1 MNNKNKL
8 ENIFA
13 ENVFNLSVMKE
24 KLPKLI
30 YKKMKKT
37 ITEGAT
43 LPKDIA
49 DVVANVMKD
58 WAIEK
63 GATHYTHWFHPMTG
77 KTAQKLD
84 SFIEKGSDGG
94 IIFELSGKN
103 LIQGEPDA
111 SSFPS
116 GGLRATF
123 EARGYTAWDATS
135 FAFIREEGNGKTL
148 YIPTAFYSYTGE
160 ALDEKTPL
168 LRSMDVLSKQAIR
181 VLNLLGKTGV
191 KRVIANV
198 GAEQEYFLVDKK
210 YFDKRIDLLLTG
222 RTLFG
227 AKAPKGQELDDHY
240 FGMIKE
246 RIARFMNNLDEQ
258 LWKLG
263 VMAKTKH
270 NEVAPAQHE
279 LAPIY
284 ETANVSTDQN
294 HLIMDLIKKIA
305 PKYDLEAL
313 LHEKPFANLNGSG
326 KHNNWSLSTNS
337 GENLLNPKDSPH
349 ENIQFLTFLV
359 AIIVAID
366 RYPEL
371 LRISAANAGNDHRL
385 GANEA
390 PPAIISVFLGERLTD
405 LLEQLENGKLTSSK
419 EAGEFKNTIP
429 TLPDLNKDATDRNR
443 TSPFAFTGNKFEF
456 RAVASSASIAMA
468 NIVLNTTVASVL
480 KEIADE
486 LEKTNKTDEMILLIL
501 QNLIKKHKR
510 VIFNGNGYSDEWVK
524 EAENRGLPNLKTT
537 VDAIPELLS
546 DKSVNLF
553 ESMNVFTKNEL
564 TSRYH
569 IMLETYSK
577 KIDIEAKTMLYILSK
592 EIIPD
597 IMGTIHNISDSV
609 ISVKR
614 VSETIDTGYQENIL
628 KTIINNFNKIEK
640 LKDNLSKERNIAKN
654 IEDVLELAI
663 KYKEDILPAM
673 ESLREIVDEL
683 EIIMPSNDWPL
694 PDYTQL
700 LFKI

>member
-1 MNNKNKL
+1 MSNKL
-8 ENIFA
+8 NNIFA
-13 ENVFNLSVMKE
+13 ENVFNLKVMKD
-24 KLPKLI
+24 KLPKSI

-37 ITEGAT
+37 IEEGAM
-43 LPKDIA
+43 LPKDIS
-49 DVVANVMKD
+49 DIVANVMKD
-58 WAIEK
+58 WALEK

-84 SFIEKGSDGG
+84 SFIERGKEGN
-94 IIFELSGKN
+94 IILELSGKN

-135 FAFIREEGNGKTL
+135 YAFIREEGNGKTL

-168 LRSMDVLSKQAIR
+168 LRSMDVLSKESIR
-181 VLNLLGKTGV
+181 ILNLLGKDNV
-191 KRVIANV
+191 SRVISNV
-198 GAEQEYFLVDKK
+198 GAEQEYFLIDKK
-210 YFDKRIDLLLTG
+210 YFDRRTDLLLTG

-246 RIARFMNNLDEQ
+246 RIAKFMNNLDEQ

-263 VMAKTKH
+263 IMAKTKH

-294 HLIMDLIKKIA
+294 HLVMDLIKKIA
-305 PKYDLEAL
+305 PKYNLEAL

-326 KHNNWSLSTNS
+326 KHNNWSLSTNY

-349 ENIQFLTFLV
+349 ENIQFLIFLV

-366 RYPEL
+366 KYPEL

-390 PPAIISVFLGERLTD
+390 PPAIISIFLGERLTD
-405 LLEQLENGKLTSSK
+405 LLEQLKNGKLTSSK

-456 RAVASSASIAMA
+456 RAVASSSSIAMA

-480 KEIADE
+480 KEIADKI
-486 LEKTNKTDEMILLIL
+486 EKTNKTDDDILSIL
-501 QNLIKKHKR
+501 QTLIQKHDKI
-510 VIFNGNGYSDEWVK
+510 IFNGNGYSENWPK
-524 EAENRGLPNLKTT
+524 EAQERGLPNLKTT
-537 VDAIPELLS
+537 VDAIPELIS
-546 DKSVNLF
+546 KKSIELF
-553 ESMNVFTKNEL
+553 ESMLVFTKNEL
-564 TSRYH
+564 NSRYH
-569 IMLETYSK
+569 IMLENYYK
-577 KIDIEAKTMLYILSK
+577 KIDIESKTMLYILDKELIPSILKVINKVSNSIISIKSISK
-592 EIIPD
+592 E
-597 IMGTIHNISDSV
+597 MNTQH
-609 ISVKR
+609 
-614 VSETIDTGYQENIL
+614 QENIL
-628 KTIINNFNKIEK
+628 NNLLDKFNKIEEK
-640 LKDNLSKERNIAKN
+640 KINLSNKRNESKKIKN
-654 IEDVLELAI
+654 ILELAQ
-663 KYKEDILPAM
+663 KHKNDIIPAM
-673 ESLREIVDEL
+673 DELREIIDKI
-683 EIIMPSNDWPL
+683 EITMPSEDWPL

>member
-1 MNNKNKL
+1 MNNKLKD
-8 ENIFA
+8 IFA
-13 ENVFNLSVMKE
+13 ENVFNLEVMKE
-24 KLPKLI
+24 KLPKQV

-37 ITEGAT
+37 IQEGAS

-49 DVVANVMKD
+49 NIVANIMKD

-84 SFIEKGSDGG
+84 SFIERGDDGD

-135 FAFIREEGNGKTL
+135 YAFIREEGNGKTL

-168 LRSMDVLSKQAIR
+168 LKSMDVLSKQSIR
-181 VLNLLGKTGV
+181 VLNILGKNNIR
-191 KRVIANV
+191 RVISNV
-198 GAEQEYFLVDKK
+198 GAEQEYFLIDKK
-210 YFDKRIDLLLTG
+210 YFDQRIDLLLTG

-246 RIARFMNNLDEQ
+246 RIAKFMNNLDEQ

-263 VMAKTKH
+263 VLAKTKH

-284 ETANVSTDQN
+284 DTANVSTDQN
-294 HLIMDLIKKIA
+294 HLVMDLIKKIA
-305 PKYDLEAL
+305 PKYNLEAL
-313 LHEKPFANLNGSG
+313 LHEKPFSNLNGSG
-326 KHNNWSLSTNS
+326 KHNNWSLSTNL
-337 GENLLNPKDSPH
+337 GENLLNPKESPH

-366 RYPEL
+366 KYPEL
-371 LRISAANAGNDHRL
+371 LRISATNAGNDHRL

-390 PPAIISVFLGERLTD
+390 PPAIISIFLGERLTD
-405 LLEQLENGKLTSSK
+405 LLEQLENGNLTSSK
-419 EAGEFKNTIP
+419 NTGEFKNTIP
-429 TLPDLNKDATDRNR
+429 TLPNLNKDATDRNR

-456 RAVASSASIAMA
+456 RAVASSSSIAMA

-480 KEIADE
+480 KEIADK
-486 LEKTNKTDEMILLIL
+486 LENTNQTDDDILLIL
-501 QNLIKKHKR
+501 QKLIKEHKKI
-510 VIFNGNGYSDEWVK
+510 IFNGNGYSENWIK
-524 EAENRGLPNLKTT
+524 EAQKRELPNLKTS
-537 VDAIPELLS
+537 VDAIPELIS
-546 DKSVNLF
+546 EKSINLF
-553 ESMNVFTKNEL
+553 ESMEVFTKNEL

-577 KIDIEAKTMLYILSK
+577 KIDIEAKTMLYMLSK
-592 EIIPD
+592 EIIPATLK
-597 IMGTIHNISDSV
+597 TIQKVSNSINSIKKISDK
-609 ISVKR
+609 ISTKH
-614 VSETIDTGYQENIL
+614 QENIL
-628 KTIINNFNKIEK
+628 NILINKFNELED
-640 LKDNLSKERNIAKN
+640 LKNNLSKERNIAKN
-654 IEDVLELAI
+654 IENTLELAI
-663 KYKEDILPAM
+663 KYKENILPSM
-673 ESLREIVDEL
+673 EYLRKAVDEL
-683 EIIMPSNDWPL
+683 EIIMPLEDWPL